1 MATDRAAATRAKW
14 LETLTA
20 HKRDPDAPGS
30 KDYWSPSLDCA
41 SRDELV
47 AIQNAKLAA
56 LAPFLYEN
64 SAFYRARFDRLAF
77 FRRTSGPW
85 TISPSGRSST
95 RPR

>member
-20 HKRDPDAPGS
+20 HKRDADAPGS

-41 SRDELV
+41 SRDELL

-56 LAPFLYEN
+56 LTPFLYEN
-64 SAFYRARFDRLAF
+64 SAFYRERFDRLGLLPSDV
-77 FRRTSGPW
+77 RTVDDLARWPVVD
-85 TISPSGRSST
+85 
-95 RPR
+95 